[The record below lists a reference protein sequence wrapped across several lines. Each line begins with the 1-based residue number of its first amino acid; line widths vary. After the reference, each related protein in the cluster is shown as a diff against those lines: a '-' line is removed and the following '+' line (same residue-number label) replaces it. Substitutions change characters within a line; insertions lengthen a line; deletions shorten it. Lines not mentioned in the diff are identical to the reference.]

1 MDFMSHQA
9 IFPKSFAWYVTL
21 GLLFSLSVSYSDDF
35 VVPVTVTNRT
45 AHYLHLSINDESFTF
60 VAPGSAVQTE
70 VTTDGVTIHAVYAPG
85 QNVSGKF
92 TQSYPTVRRQ
102 SVSPGSTSCSNGSST
117 CTSTSTGP
125 SEVRTPLPVQVEIR
139 PSDLR

>member
-1 MDFMSHQA
+1 
-9 IFPKSFAWYVTL
+9 VTL

-45 AHYLHLSINDESFTF
+45 AHYLHVLINDKSFTF
-60 VAPGSAVQTE
+60 LAPESAIQTE
-70 VTTDGVTIHAVYAPG
+70 VTTDGVTVHAVYAPG
-85 QNVSGKF
+85 QNVSGTF
-92 TQSYPTVRRQ
+92 TRSYPTVRRE
-102 SVSPGSTSCSNGSST
+102 SIPSGSSSCSNGSST

-139 PSDLR
+139 PGDLR

>member
-1 MDFMSHQA
+1 MSRQT
-9 IFPKSFAWYVTL
+9 IFPKSFAWYVML

-45 AHYLHLSINDESFTF
+45 AHYLHLSINDKSFTF

-70 VTTDGVTIHAVYAPG
+70 VTTDGVAIHAVYAPG
-85 QNVSGKF
+85 QRISGKF
-92 TQSYPTVRRQ
+92 TQSYPTIRRQ
-102 SVSPGSTSCSNGSST
+102 SIPSSSSSCHNGNDSCEQT
-117 CTSTSTGP
+117 TAP

-139 PSDLR
+139 PGDLR